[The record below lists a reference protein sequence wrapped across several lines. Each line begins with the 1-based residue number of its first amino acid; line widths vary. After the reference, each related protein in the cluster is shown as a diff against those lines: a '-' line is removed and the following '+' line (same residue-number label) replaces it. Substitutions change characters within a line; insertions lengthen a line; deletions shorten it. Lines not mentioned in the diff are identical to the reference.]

1 MSLGNCECLLLARR
15 GDRWRHKSV
24 SGEIIAD
31 TWPAENNKWNKGDE
45 GETSSIVYILNGVLH
60 SEIKSSSHG

>member
-45 GETSSIVYILNGVLH
+45 GETSSIVNIVDGVLH

>member
-1 MSLGNCECLLLARR
+1 M
-15 GDRWRHKSV
+15 

-45 GETSSIVYILNGVLH
+45 GETSSIVNIVDGVLH